1 MNKNNLPKNLY
12 ELRRQ
17 HNLSQE
23 EFAEKLGVSRQA
35 VSKWERGEAY
45 PDTEN
50 LIMISEMF
58 SVTIDELLNSDN
70 LNNGNTEAENEYDS
84 ADNDD
89 SFFRVNVGNKVK
101 LDLNGEITVDDEDT
115 KVKIDFDNGD
125 IIVNDEDGQVKVG
138 LGNGGITVDSDDGV
152 KIRLGKRGIVIRDN
166 DDDDDDD
173 EDNLPKGSV
182 ASVFYAV
189 PYPIITLVA
198 FLALGLF
205 FNAWYWAWT
214 LFLTIPV
221 YYSLVTAIC
230 RKKFSNFAYPVFVAF
245 LYCLFGMLLNLWHPG
260 WLIFITVPIYYPIAG
275 AIDKCI
281 RRNK

>member
-1 MNKNNLPKNLY
+1 M
-12 ELRRQ
+12 
-17 HNLSQE
+17 
-23 EFAEKLGVSRQA
+23 KLVMA
-35 VSKWERGEAY
+35 
-45 PDTEN
+45 
-50 LIMISEMF
+50 
-58 SVTIDELLNSDN
+58 
-70 LNNGNTEAENEYDS
+70 
-84 ADNDD
+84 
-89 SFFRVNVGNKVK
+89 
-101 LDLNGEITVDDEDT
+101 
-115 KVKIDFDNGD
+115 
-125 IIVNDEDGQVKVG
+125 IVNDEDGQVKVG

-152 KIRLGKRGIVIRDN
+152 KIRLGKRGILIRDN
-166 DDDDDDD
+166 DDNDDDDD

-189 PYPIITLVA
+189 PYPIITVVA

-221 YYSLVTAIC
+221 YYSLVTAIH
-230 RKKFSNFAYPVFVAF
+230 RKKLSSFAYPVFVAF